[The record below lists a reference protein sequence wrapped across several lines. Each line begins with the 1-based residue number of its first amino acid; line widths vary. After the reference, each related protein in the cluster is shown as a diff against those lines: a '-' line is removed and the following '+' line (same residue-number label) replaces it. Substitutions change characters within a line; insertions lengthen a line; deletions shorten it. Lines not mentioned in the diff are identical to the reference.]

1 MKAYAR
7 LLRLSNA
14 PTAVA
19 DVWMGFAVVTSALEA
34 TAPLVLLTVASLC
47 LYHGGMAQ
55 NDAFDARRDAKEN
68 RGRPI
73 AEGWISRRQA
83 DRLANVLIVLGVALA
98 AVASWLTGSWVA
110 VVVALVLS
118 LTVAIYNSSL
128 KRTLLGPVVM
138 AGCRVLNVGLGMA
151 ATMPD
156 AALAASEMTPLVG
169 GGLFFY
175 VAGVTLF
182 ARDETK
188 EGHRPTLV
196 AGILLCLAGIAWLA
210 LAPRWLPT
218 PRVEVTSLAWA
229 LFWGVTALM
238 TTRGM
243 VAGILQPTPKT
254 IGRGIGLAIQ
264 GIVVIDAVLA
274 SLYAGPAAG
283 LAIFA
288 LLPLVMLLGLKIPQ
302 T

>member
-7 LLRLSNA
+7 LLRLSNG

-19 DVWMGFAVVTSALEA
+19 DVGMGFAVVAGTLEP
-34 TAPLVLLTVASLC
+34 TVPLVLLSLASLC

-55 NDAFDARRDAKEN
+55 NDAFDARRDADHD

-73 AEGWISRRQA
+73 AEGLISRRHA
-83 DRLANVLIVLGVALA
+83 ARLANLLIAMGVVLA
-98 AVASWLTGSWVA
+98 AVASWWTGSMVA
-110 VVVALVLS
+110 VVVAFGLS
-118 LTVAIYNSSL
+118 LAIGIYNSSL

-138 AGCRVLNVGLGMA
+138 ALCRVLNVGLGMA

-156 AALAASEMTPLVG
+156 AAMTASE
-169 GGLFFY
+169 
-175 VAGVTLF
+175 VAPYFGVWRFPVRRGRHTF
-182 ARDETK
+182 ARDETE
-188 EGHRPTLV
+188 EGYRPTLL
-196 AGILLCLAGIAWLA
+196 AGLSLCLAGITWFAFSPLWI
-210 LAPRWLPT
+210 PT
-218 PRVEVTSLAWA
+218 PHVAVTNLVWT
-229 LFWGVTALM
+229 LFWVVTALM
-238 TTRGM
+238 TTRGL

-254 IGRGIGLAIQ
+254 VGRGIGLAIQ

-274 SLYAGPAAG
+274 SLYAGPVAA

-288 LLPLVMLLGLKIPQ
+288 LLPLVMLLSQKIPQ